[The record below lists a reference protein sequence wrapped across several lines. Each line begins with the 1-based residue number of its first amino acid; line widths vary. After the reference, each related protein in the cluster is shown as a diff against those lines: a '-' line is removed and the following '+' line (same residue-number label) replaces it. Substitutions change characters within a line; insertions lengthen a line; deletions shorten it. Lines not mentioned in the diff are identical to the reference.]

1 MAKAMRGKNMRCA
14 AERHSIWLCSSSHLP
29 SLAYRPNR
37 ETYDSCRE
45 SYDSFRKSYSSNHEP
60 WLGKFTVHKKSGRV
74 PSSHHSPT
82 RFPTLSR
89 RTGQE
94 RTAKHRRRTTRRLA
108 VLLRPSTAEGG
119 TSVGC
124 FSDSMRW
131 KKVVFAK
138 DGGERFV
145 GFGLYPY
152 FCPAYNFYV

>member
-1 MAKAMRGKNMRCA
+1 MRGKNMRCA

-89 RTGQE
+89 RVGQE
-94 RTAKHRRRTTRRLA
+94 RTAKHRRRTTRRFGSFPPAFNGRGWDERRLFLRLHEA
-108 VLLRPSTAEGG
+108 EEGGFCQGWRRKVCGLRPLSLFLP
-119 TSVGC
+119 C
-124 FSDSMRW
+124 
-131 KKVVFAK
+131 
-138 DGGERFV
+138 
-145 GFGLYPY
+145 L
-152 FCPAYNFYV
+152 